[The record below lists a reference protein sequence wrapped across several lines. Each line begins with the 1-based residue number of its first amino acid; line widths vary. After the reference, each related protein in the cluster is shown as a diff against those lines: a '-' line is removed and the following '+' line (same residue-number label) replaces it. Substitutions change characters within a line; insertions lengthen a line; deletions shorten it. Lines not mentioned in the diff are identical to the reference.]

1 MDEAGLEREVAN
13 LNGELKRLNAQWVF
27 RAYRSTARLLW
38 LNFLRGLAFGFGSVV
53 GATIL
58 VSVLVYALSSVDFV
72 PVVGE
77 WAAEVIRV
85 IEGAR
90 RGEAGGQ

>member
-1 MDEAGLEREVAN
+1 MYDTPLEREIA
-13 LNGELKRLNAQWVF
+13 LLREEIARLNEHRFVQIHG
-27 RAYRSTARLLW
+27 STLRLLW
-38 LNFLRGLAFGFGSVV
+38 FRLLRGLAFGLGSVV

-58 VSVLVYALSSVDFV
+58 VSVLVYTLSSIDFV

-77 WAAEVIRV
+77 WAAKVIGV

-90 RGEAGGQ
+90 VAE

>member
-1 MDEAGLEREVAN
+1 MTDETLEFEVSKLRDEVA
-13 LNGELKRLNAQWVF
+13 RLNDHRIMRVNA
-27 RAYRSTARLLW
+27 STPRLLW
-38 LNFLRGLAFGFGSVV
+38 FQFLRGLAFGLGSVV

-58 VSVLVYALSSVDFV
+58 VSALVYVLSSVDFV

-85 IEGAR
+85 IEGTR
-90 RGEAGGQ
+90 SQQTP

>member
-1 MDEAGLEREVAN
+1 MYDTPLEREIALLREEVAR
-13 LNGELKRLNAQWVF
+13 LNGHRFVQIHG
-27 RAYRSTARLLW
+27 STLRLLW
-38 LNFLRGLAFGFGSVV
+38 FQLLRGLAFGLGSVV

-58 VSVLVYALSSVDFV
+58 VSVLVYTLSSIDFV

-77 WAAEVIRV
+77 WAAKVIGV

-90 RGEAGGQ
+90 VVE

>member
-1 MDEAGLEREVAN
+1 MDDTALEREIALLRKEVA
-13 LNGELKRLNAQWVF
+13 RLNDHRFVQIH
-27 RAYRSTARLLW
+27 RSTPRLLW
-38 LNFLRGLAFGFGSVV
+38 FQLLRGLAFGLGSVV

-58 VSVLVYALSSVDFV
+58 VSVLVYTLSSIDFV

-77 WAAEVIRV
+77 WAAKVIGV

-90 RGEAGGQ
+90 AE